1 MAKTSEYSQD
11 IRKCVVE
18 LHNKGN
24 GYRKISSTLNVPIS
38 SVRNIIVKFR
48 NDGTTANR
56 ARTGRNRKLTERDVR
71 SCMKIVNKDPKIT
84 SKELQS
90 HLASTGKTV
99 DVSTVRRYLN
109 REGLHGRVP
118 RMKPLLKPIHKEK
131 RLEFARKHIDATQ
144 AELNNILWSDETKLE
159 LFGVNDNRFV
169 WRKSGEALLE
179 KNTLP
184 TVKHGGGSIML
195 WGCFAAAGTGNISV
209 IEGIMNSEGYQ
220 HILTDNVKQSARKLH
235 LGRAFVFQQDNDP
248 KHTSKSTQKYFATQ
262 KLRVLEWPSQSP
274 DLNPIENLWRELKR
288 RVHKRRPSNI
298 EELKTFAME
307 EWRKIPTKTCQHLV
321 ETYKKRLSAI
331 IAPKGG
337 HTKY

>member
-1 MAKTSEYSQD
+1 
-11 IRKCVVE
+11 
-18 LHNKGN
+18 
-24 GYRKISSTLNVPIS
+24 
-38 SVRNIIVKFR
+38 
-48 NDGTTANR
+48 
-56 ARTGRNRKLTERDVR
+56 
-71 SCMKIVNKDPKIT
+71 MKMVNKDPKIT

-118 RMKPLLKPIHKEK
+118 RRKPLLKPIHKEK
-131 RLEFARKHIDATQ
+131 RLEFARQHIDATQ
-144 AELNNILWSDETKLE
+144 AELNKILWSDETKLE

-179 KNTLP
+179 NNTVP

-195 WGCFAAAGTGNISV
+195 WGCFAAAGTGNICV

-220 HILTDNVKQSARKLH
+220 RILTDNVKQSAIKLH

-274 DLNPIENLWRELKR
+274 DLNPIENLWNELKR

-298 EELKTFAME
+298 EELKTFAVE
-307 EWRKIPTKTCQHLV
+307 EWGKIPTETCQHLV
-321 ETYKKRLSAI
+321 ETYKKRLSAV
-331 IAPKGG
+331 IAAKGG

>member
-1 MAKTSEYSQD
+1 
-11 IRKCVVE
+11 
-18 LHNKGN
+18 
-24 GYRKISSTLNVPIS
+24 
-38 SVRNIIVKFR
+38 
-48 NDGTTANR
+48 
-56 ARTGRNRKLTERDVR
+56 
-71 SCMKIVNKDPKIT
+71 MKIVNKDPKIT

-144 AELNNILWSDETKLE
+144 AELNNIFWSDETKLE

-220 HILTDNVKQSARKLH
+220 HILTDNVEQSARLDGHLSFNRITTLSTHANQHRNILLH
-235 LGRAFVFQQDNDP
+235 RNWECWNGLPRAQ
-248 KHTSKSTQKYFATQ
+248 
-262 KLRVLEWPSQSP
+262 
-274 DLNPIENLWRELKR
+274 I
-288 RVHKRRPSNI
+288 
-298 EELKTFAME
+298 
-307 EWRKIPTKTCQHLV
+307 
-321 ETYKKRLSAI
+321 
-331 IAPKGG
+331 
-337 HTKY
+337 